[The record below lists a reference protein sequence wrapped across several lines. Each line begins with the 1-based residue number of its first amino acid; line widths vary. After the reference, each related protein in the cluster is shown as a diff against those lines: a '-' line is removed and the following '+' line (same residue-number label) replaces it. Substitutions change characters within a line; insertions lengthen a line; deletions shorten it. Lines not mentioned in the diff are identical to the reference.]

1 MGKGS
6 SRRHYID
13 PYVVALAKAYD
24 LKVVSYETGTNP
36 NTIGKACEIF
46 DIEILKF
53 SDVLREEGFSFG

>member
-1 MGKGS
+1 MGE
-6 SRRHYID
+6 
-13 PYVVALAKAYD
+13 AYD

-53 SDVLREEGFSFG
+53 SDVLREQGFSFD